1 MPGINFIYDRK
12 GRLRRGDPQ
21 LEQSVE
27 PTTRDLQPEGRILS
41 QDDFHCLS
49 YRAYPEYPVATFADA
64 DWTVYLEGR
73 LYGEDPGRKLKELAP
88 YVFSGES
95 GEEEKIRQWLAGVDG
110 DFVAFFI
117 DKRTARIGI
126 VNDLFGRL
134 PLYCHRTGER
144 FILSRNLRFIANRM
158 NPIRFDRMAFAES
171 LWIGYLL
178 GKRTLLEGVERLP
191 PATWIR
197 IEKQPASIQLAR
209 VHDFNFELKA
219 HRSQSLQENAGRLAA
234 LFSESCVSRT
244 APGVKNVISLSGGF
258 DSRAVAACFQ
268 ESRIP
273 CCAATFIDHMGSF
286 ASDARIAEQVAKLL
300 DMEWRLFRLAAPRSG
315 DVLKLLRLKNGMNSL
330 GMSFLVPYLD
340 QVRKAYGPKMVFVTG
355 DSGHQVLRDLT
366 PAAKV
371 QDLDG
376 AVGYLVAQ
384 SAKFP
389 LETVAAL
396 TGVEQSEMIGEIRDH
411 LSSYPEEDWRQ
422 RYVHFV
428 IAERGMKWQSEG
440 EDRNRCYFWSTTP
453 FSGTRFF
460 NYAMGCPDEQKSQFG
475 LYREFL
481 QALSPAAAAVE
492 YAGIGAPVAS
502 DKFRVASKALALLGE
517 RTDVRRSMEKAAG
530 PVHGYSEDSM
540 IVQCIRRQMKAG
552 ELIFEYLSP
561 TGMKNIVEA
570 CGEYSKEGLQNL
582 FTITSTIEDLA
593 TGGST
598 LERQN

>member
-21 LEQSVE
+21 LQQSVE
-27 PTTRDLQPEGRILS
+27 PTTRDLQPEGRLLS

-73 LYGEDPGRKLKELAP
+73 FYGEDPGRKLKELAP
-88 YVFSGES
+88 YVLSGES

-144 FILSRNLRFIANRM
+144 FILSRNLRFIANLM
-158 NPIRFDRMAFAES
+158 NPIRFDRMALAES

-197 IEKQPASIQLAR
+197 IEKQPASIQLPR
-209 VHDFNFELKA
+209 VHDFNFETKA
-219 HRSQSLQENAGRLAA
+219 HPARSLKENAERLAA

-268 ESRIP
+268 KYNLP
-273 CCAATFIDHMGSF
+273 CCAATFIDHLGNF
-286 ASDARIAEQVAKLL
+286 ASDARIAEQIAALL
-300 DMEWRLFRLAAPRSG
+300 DMKWRLFRLAAPRSA

-330 GMSFLVPYLD
+330 GMSFLLPYLE
-340 QVRKAYGPKMVFVTG
+340 QVREAYGPKMVFITG
-355 DSGHQVLRDLT
+355 DSGDKVLRDLT
-366 PAAKV
+366 PWAKV
-371 QDLDG
+371 EDFDG
-376 AVGYLVAQ
+376 AVTYLIAQ
-384 SAKFP
+384 NAKFP
-389 LETVAAL
+389 LEVVAAL
-396 TGVEQSEMIGEIRDH
+396 TGVKESDMIGAIRDC
-411 LSSYPEEDWRQ
+411 LSSYPEEDWCR
-422 RYVHFV
+422 RYVHF
-428 IAERGMKWQSEG
+428 IICERGLKWQSEG

-453 FSGTRFF
+453 FSAVRVFD
-460 NYAMGCPDEQKSQFG
+460 YAMACPDEQKSQFG

-481 QALSPAAAAVE
+481 QALSPVAAAVE
-492 YAGIGAPVAS
+492 YAGVGAPVAS

-517 RTDVRRSMEKAAG
+517 RVDLRRTVEKAARS
-530 PVHGYSEDSM
+530 PDGYSRNSM
-540 IVQCIRRQMKAG
+540 IMNCIRRQMDSCD
-552 ELIFEYLSP
+552 LIYDYLSP
-561 TGMKNIVEA
+561 TAMRRIVDAAAEH
-570 CGEYSKEGLQNL
+570 SKEGVQNL
-582 FTITSTIEDLA
+582 FTITSIMEDLA
-593 TGGST
+593 TGASV
-598 LERQN
+598 LEESA

>member
-1 MPGINFIYDRK
+1 MPGISFIYDLK
-12 GRLRRGDPQ
+12 GRLSYDHPGLACPRDPLIFDAQ
-21 LEQSVE
+21 YQQHVLL
-27 PTTRDLQPEGRILS
+27 R
-41 QDDFHCLS
+41 DDFHYLS
-49 YRAYPEYPVATFADA
+49 YTAYPEYPVQTINGS
-64 DWTVYLEGR
+64 DWTVHFEGR

-95 GEEEKIRQWLAGVDG
+95 GEEAKIRQWLAGVDG

-144 FILSRNLRFIANRM
+144 FILSRNLRFIANWM
-158 NPIRFDRMAFAES
+158 HPIRFDRMAFAES

-178 GKRTLLEGVERLP
+178 GKRTLLEGVERLS

-209 VHDFNFELKA
+209 VHDFNFETKTHPARSLKD
-219 HRSQSLQENAGRLAA
+219 NAERLAA

-268 ESRIP
+268 RNKLP
-273 CCAATFIDHMGSF
+273 CCAATFIDHLGNF
-286 ASDARIAEQVAKLL
+286 ASDARIAEQIAALL
-300 DMEWRLFRLAAPRSG
+300 DIEWRLFRLAAPRSA
-315 DVLKLLRLKNGMNSL
+315 DLLKLLRLKNGMNSL
-330 GMSFLVPYLD
+330 GMSFLLPYLE
-340 QVRKAYGPKMVFVTG
+340 QVREAYGPKLVFITG
-355 DSGHQVLRDLT
+355 DSGDKVLRDLT
-366 PAAKV
+366 PWAKV
-371 QDLDG
+371 EDLDG
-376 AVGYLVAQ
+376 AVAYLVAQ
-384 SAKFP
+384 NAKFP
-389 LETVAAL
+389 LEVVVAL
-396 TGVEQSEMIGEIRDH
+396 TGVKESDMIGEIRDR
-411 LSSYPEEDWRQ
+411 LSSYPEEDWGR
-422 RYVHFV
+422 RYAHFM
-428 IAERGMKWQSEG
+428 ICERGWKWQSEG

-460 NYAMGCPDEQKSQFG
+460 NSAMGCPDEQKSQFE

-481 QALSPAAAAVE
+481 QALSPAAAVVE
-492 YAGIGAPVAS
+492 YAGMGGSVAS
-502 DKFRVASKALALLGE
+502 EKFRVTSKALALLGE
-517 RTDVRRSMEKAAG
+517 RMDVRRTMEKAAG

-540 IVQCIRRQMKAG
+540 IVQCIRQQMQAG

-570 CGEYSKEGLQNL
+570 CAGHSKEGFQNL
-582 FTITSTIEDLA
+582 FTITSILEDLA